1 MEYLIELKDEVK
13 IEVEDMGV
21 KEKVWRSLS
30 VSTKSVRRTEQQQS
44 SPHTS
49 MTLCQIL
56 SDTKGMMLDSTLCDS
71 GAVLRAA
78 PDVGNPV

>member
-56 SDTKGMMLDSTLCDS
+56 SDTKGVMLDSPPCDS

-78 PDVGNPV
+78 PDAGNPV

>member
-30 VSTKSVRRTEQQQS
+30 VSTKSVRQS
-44 SPHTS
+44 SSRAVHIHRL
-49 MTLCQIL
+49 TLCQIL

-78 PDVGNPV
+78 PDAGNPV

>member
-21 KEKVWRSLS
+21 KEKVWRSRS

-49 MTLCQIL
+49 IDPLSD
-56 SDTKGMMLDSTLCDS
+56 SDTKGMMLDSALCDS

>member
-21 KEKVWRSLS
+21 KEKVWRSRS
-30 VSTKSVRRTEQQQS
+30 VSTKSVRRTEQQS

-78 PDVGNPV
+78 PDAGNPV

>member
-1 MEYLIELKDEVK
+1 MIVYVVVSWIAIICRIILALEYLIELKDEVK

-21 KEKVWRSLS
+21 KEK
-30 VSTKSVRRTEQQQS
+30 EN
-44 SPHTS
+44 
-49 MTLCQIL
+49 LCQIL

-78 PDVGNPV
+78 PDAGNPV

>member
-21 KEKVWRSLS
+21 KEKVWRSRS

-56 SDTKGMMLDSTLCDS
+56 SDTKGMMLDSALCDS

>member
-13 IEVEDMGV
+13 IELEDMGV
-21 KEKVWRSLS
+21 KEKVWRSRS

-49 MTLCQIL
+49 IDPL
-56 SDTKGMMLDSTLCDS
+56 SDSE
-71 GAVLRAA
+71 
-78 PDVGNPV
+78 